1 MTSLLS
7 TIDAR
12 ASQSAVADGLSD
24 PRHRRP
30 LVLLAT
36 LGGVVA
42 ASSVLLVCM
51 AIGVLGWFVSDA
63 GTHGEPR
70 DALQVG
76 ALGWLMAHGSGI
88 SVDGVAVTAV
98 PLLLTLLCAWATWR
112 VGQRVGDSI
121 SGHGPNADAIADGER
136 DWTVPTALAF
146 FTLGYALVAFVTL
159 SLAATP
165 DTAPSTGRTLLWV
178 VALTVCV
185 GGPALA
191 VGSGRAAI
199 WAAFVPVSVRA
210 TVAACVT
217 VVRYHLLVAAVVLVA
232 ALAVDLGTAANVL
245 SQLGLDAGEVT
256 LFVLAAVLVVPNAVL
271 FSGSYLLGPGFAVGT
286 GTIVSPT
293 VVAVGPLPMFPL
305 LAALPDGGPTSAWTP
320 YLLALP
326 PVVAAVATARA
337 QRRHPTLRW
346 EEAGLRGCTGGVLA
360 GVIVG
365 ILATVAGGAVGP
377 GRMRMVEPFAFEV
390 LVHAITTLGIG
401 GLFGGLAMTWWQRRT
416 ARREAPDSA

>member
-7 TIDAR
+7 TIDAKASER
-12 ASQSAVADGLSD
+12 AGHAPD

-30 LVLLAT
+30 LVILAT

-42 ASSVLLVCM
+42 AGSVLLVCL
-51 AIGVLGWFVSDA
+51 ALGVLGWFLSDA

-76 ALGWLMAHGSGI
+76 ALAWLMAHGSGI

-98 PLLLTLLCAWATWR
+98 PLLLTLVCAWATWR

-121 SGHGPNADAIADGER
+121 SGHGPDADAIADGER
-136 DWTVPTALAF
+136 DWTVPMALGF
-146 FTLGYALVAFVTL
+146 FTLGYALVALVTL
-159 SLAATP
+159 ALASTP
-165 DTAPSTGRTLLWV
+165 GTAPSSVRTILWV
-178 VALTVCV
+178 VLLTACV

-210 TVAACVT
+210 TIGTCASI
-217 VVRYHLLVAAVVLVA
+217 VRYHLVVAAIVFVA
-232 ALAVDLGTAANVL
+232 ALAVDFGTAVNVL
-245 SQLGLDAGEVT
+245 SQLKLDPGEAT
-256 LFVLAAVLVVPNAVL
+256 LFVLATVLVVPNAAL

-293 VVAVGPLPMFPL
+293 VVALGPLPMFPL

-320 YLLALP
+320 YLMAVP
-326 PVVAAVATARA
+326 PVVAGVAAARA

-346 EEAGLRGCTGGVLA
+346 EEGGLRGCTGGVFA
-360 GVIVG
+360 GLVVG
-365 ILATVAGGAVGP
+365 ILASLAGGAVGP
-377 GRMRMVEPFAFEV
+377 GRMQHVEPFAFEV
-390 LVHAITTLGIG
+390 LVHAITTFGIG
-401 GLFGGLAMTWWQRRT
+401 GLFGGLVMTWWQRRT
-416 ARREAPDSA
+416 ARRAAPASA

>member
-7 TIDAR
+7 SIDGR
-12 ASQSAVADGLSD
+12 ATERAVPDDPPD

-30 LVLLAT
+30 LVILAT

-42 ASSVLLVCM
+42 SGSVLLVCL
-51 AIGVLGWFVSDA
+51 AIGVLGWFISDA
-63 GTHGEPR
+63 GAHGEPR

-88 SVDGVAVTAV
+88 SVNGVAVTAV
-98 PLLLTLLCAWATWR
+98 PLLLTMVCAWATWR
-112 VGQRVGDSI
+112 VGLRVGDSV

-136 DWTVPTALAF
+136 DWTVPAALAL
-146 FTLGYALVAFVTL
+146 FTLGYALVALVTL
-159 SLAATP
+159 TLAATP
-165 DTAPSTGRTLLWV
+165 ETAPSMARTLLWV
-178 VALTVCV
+178 VGLSVLV

-199 WAAFVPVSVRA
+199 WAAFVPVPVRA
-210 TVAACVT
+210 TATACVT
-217 VVRYHLLVAAVVLVA
+217 VVRYHLVVAAVLLLG

-245 SQLGLDAGEVT
+245 SQLRLDAGESA
-256 LFVLAAVLVVPNAVL
+256 LFILAAVLVVPNAVL

-293 VVAVGPLPMFPL
+293 VVALGPLPMFPL
-305 LAALPDGGPTSAWTP
+305 LAALPDGDPASAWTP
-320 YLLALP
+320 YLMVLP
-326 PVVAAVATARA
+326 PLIAGVAAARA

-346 EEAGLRGCTGGVLA
+346 EEGGLRGCTGGVFA
-360 GVIVG
+360 GVLLG
-365 ILATVAGGAVGP
+365 LLATMAGGAVGP
-377 GRMRMVEPFAFEV
+377 GRMQTVEPFVSDV
-390 LVHAITTLGIG
+390 LVHAITTFGIG

-416 ARREAPDSA
+416 ARRAASASA

>member
-1 MTSLLS
+1 MNSSLS
-7 TIDAR
+7 TLDGR
-12 ASQSAVADGLSD
+12 ASQRAVADVPPD

-30 LVLLAT
+30 LVILAT

-42 ASSVLLVCM
+42 AGSVLLVCL

-76 ALGWLMAHGSGI
+76 ALGWLMAHGSGV
-88 SVDGVAVTAV
+88 SVNGVAVTAV

-136 DWTVPTALAF
+136 DWTVPTALAC

-159 SLAATP
+159 TLAATP
-165 DTAPSTGRTLLWV
+165 ETAPSTARTLLWV
-178 VALTVCV
+178 VVLTICV

-191 VGSGRAAI
+191 AGSGRAAI

-210 TVAACVT
+210 TVAACVS
-217 VVRYHLLVAAVVLVA
+217 VVRWHLLVAAVMLVA

-245 SQLGLDAGEVT
+245 SQLRLDAGEAA
-256 LFVLAAVLVVPNAVL
+256 LFILAAVLVLPNAVL

-293 VVAVGPLPMFPL
+293 VVALGPLPMFPL
-305 LAALPDGGPTSAWTP
+305 LAALPDGGATSAWTP
-320 YLLALP
+320 YLMALP
-326 PVVAAVATARA
+326 PVVAAVAAARA
-337 QRRHPTLRW
+337 QQRYPTPRW
-346 EEAGLRGCTGGVLA
+346 EEGGLRGCTGGVFA
-360 GVIVG
+360 GAVVG
-365 ILATVAGGAVGP
+365 ILAAVAGGGVGP
-377 GRMRMVEPFAFEV
+377 GRMQVVEPFASDV
-390 LVHAITTLGIG
+390 LVHAITTFGIG

-416 ARREAPDSA
+416 ARRAAPASA

>member
-7 TIDAR
+7 TIDGKV
-12 ASQSAVADGLSD
+12 SEPVVADGPSD

-30 LVLLAT
+30 LVILAT

-42 ASSVLLVCM
+42 AGSVLLVCL
-51 AIGVLGWFVSDA
+51 ALGVLGWFVSDA

-70 DALQVG
+70 DALRVG
-76 ALGWLMAHGSGI
+76 ALGWLMAHGSGVSI
-88 SVDGVAVTAV
+88 EGVAVTAV
-98 PLLLTLLCAWATWR
+98 PLLLTLICAWATWR

-121 SGHGPNADAIADGER
+121 SGHGPDAAAIADGER
-136 DWTVPTALAF
+136 DWTVPTALGC
-146 FTLGYALVAFVTL
+146 FTLGYALVACVTL
-159 SLAATP
+159 VLAATP
-165 DTAPSTGRTLLWV
+165 ESAPSTARTMLWV
-178 VALTVCV
+178 VLLTVGV

-210 TVAACVT
+210 TIGACVSI
-217 VVRYHLLVAAVVLVA
+217 VRYHLVVAAVLLVA
-232 ALAVDLGTAANVL
+232 ALAVDLGTAVNVL
-245 SQLGLDAGEVT
+245 SQLKLDAGEAS
-256 LFVLAAVLVVPNAVL
+256 LFVLASFLVVPNAVL

-293 VVAVGPLPMFPL
+293 VVALGPLPMFPL

-320 YLLALP
+320 YLMAVPL
-326 PVVAAVATARA
+326 VVAGVAAARA

-346 EEAGLRGCTGGVLA
+346 EEGALRGCSGGVFAGLVVGLLA
-360 GVIVG
+360 
-365 ILATVAGGAVGP
+365 AVAGGAVGP
-377 GRMRMVEPFAFEV
+377 GRMQTVGPFAFEV
-390 LVHAITTLGIG
+390 LVHAITTFGIG

-416 ARREAPDSA
+416 ARRAAPVSA

>member
-7 TIDAR
+7 TLDGR
-12 ASQSAVADGLSD
+12 ASQRAVADGPPD

-30 LVLLAT
+30 LVILAT

-42 ASSVLLVCM
+42 AGSVLLVCL
-51 AIGVLGWFVSDA
+51 AVGVLGWFVSDA

-88 SVDGVAVTAV
+88 SVNGVAVTAV

-136 DWTVPTALAF
+136 DWTVPTALAC

-159 SLAATP
+159 TLAATP
-165 DTAPSTGRTLLWV
+165 ETAPSTARTLLGV
-178 VALTVCV
+178 VILTACV

-210 TVAACVT
+210 TVAACVS
-217 VVRYHLLVAAVVLVA
+217 VVRWHLLVAAVMLVA

-245 SQLGLDAGEVT
+245 SQLRLDAGEAT
-256 LFVLAAVLVVPNAVL
+256 LFILAAVLVVPNAVL

-293 VVAVGPLPMFPL
+293 VVALGPLPMFPL
-305 LAALPDGGPTSAWTP
+305 LAALPDGGATSAWTP
-320 YLLALP
+320 YLMALP
-326 PVVAAVATARA
+326 AVVAAVAAAMA
-337 QRRHPTLRW
+337 QRRYPTLRW
-346 EEAGLRGCTGGVLA
+346 EEGGLRGCTGGVFA
-360 GVIVG
+360 GFVFG
-365 ILATVAGGAVGP
+365 ILASVAGGGVGP
-377 GRMRMVEPFAFEV
+377 GRMQVVEPFASDV
-390 LVHAITTLGIG
+390 LVHAITTFGIG
-401 GLFGGLAMTWWQRRT
+401 GLFGGLAMTWWQQRT
-416 ARREAPDSA
+416 ARRASPASA

>member
-7 TIDAR
+7 TLDGR
-12 ASQSAVADGLSD
+12 ASQSAVADAPSD

-30 LVLLAT
+30 LVILAT

-42 ASSVLLVCM
+42 AGSVLLVCL
-51 AIGVLGWFVSDA
+51 AVGVIGWFLSDA

-88 SVDGVAVTAV
+88 SVNGVAVTAV
-98 PLLLTLLCAWATWR
+98 PLLLTLICAWATWR

-136 DWTVPTALAF
+136 DWTVPTALAC
-146 FTLGYALVAFVTL
+146 FTLGYVLVACLTL
-159 SLAATP
+159 ALAATP
-165 DTAPSTGRTLLWV
+165 ETAPSTGRTLLWV
-178 VALTVCV
+178 VVLTVFV

-210 TVAACVT
+210 TVAACVSI
-217 VVRYHLLVAAVVLVA
+217 VRWHLLVAAVMLVA
-232 ALAVDLGTAANVL
+232 AFAVDLGTAANVL
-245 SQLGLDAGEVT
+245 SQLRLDAGEVA
-256 LFVLAAVLVVPNAVL
+256 LFMLAAVLVVPNAVL

-293 VVAVGPLPMFPL
+293 VVSLGPLPMFPL
-305 LAALPDGGPTSAWTP
+305 LAALPDAGPTSAWTT
-320 YLLALP
+320 YLLVLP
-326 PVVAAVATARA
+326 PLVAAGAAARA
-337 QRRHPTLRW
+337 QQRHPTLRW
-346 EEAGLRGCTGGVLA
+346 EEGGLRGCTGGVFA
-360 GVIVG
+360 GAVLG

-377 GRMRMVEPFAFEV
+377 GRMQVVEPFAFDV
-390 LVHAITTLGIG
+390 LVHAITTFGIG

-416 ARREAPDSA
+416 ARRAAPASA

>member
-7 TIDAR
+7 TTDGR
-12 ASQSAVADGLSD
+12 ASELSVADGPSD

-42 ASSVLLVCM
+42 AGSVLLVCL

-76 ALGWLMAHGSGI
+76 ALGWLMAHGSGV

-98 PLLLTLLCAWATWR
+98 PLFLTLLCAWATWR
-112 VGQRVGDSI
+112 VGLRVGDSI
-121 SGHGPNADAIADGER
+121 SGHGPDAHAIADGER
-136 DWTVPTALAF
+136 DWTVPTAIAF
-146 FTLGYALVAFVTL
+146 FTCGYALVALVTL

-165 DTAPSTGRTLLWV
+165 QTAPSTGRTLLWV
-178 VALTVCV
+178 ILLTACV

-199 WAAFVPVSVRA
+199 WAAFVPVPVRA
-210 TVAACVT
+210 TVAACVSI
-217 VVRYHLLVAAVVLVA
+217 VRYHLVVAAVLLVA

-245 SQLGLDAGEVT
+245 SQLRLDAGEST
-256 LFVLAAVLVVPNAVL
+256 LFLLAAVLVIPNAVL

-293 VVAVGPLPMFPL
+293 VVALGPLPMFPL

-320 YLLALP
+320 YLMAVP
-326 PVVAAVATARA
+326 PLVAAVAAARA
-337 QRRHPTLRW
+337 QQRHPTLRW
-346 EEAGLRGCTGGVLA
+346 EEGGLRGCTGGVFA
-360 GVIVG
+360 GVVVG
-365 ILATVAGGAVGP
+365 ILAAIAGGAVGP
-377 GRMRMVEPFAFEV
+377 GRMQTVEPFAFEV
-390 LVHAITTLGIG
+390 LVHAITTFGIG

-416 ARREAPDSA
+416 ARRAAPDSA

>member
-7 TIDAR
+7 TIDGTASAR
-12 ASQSAVADGLSD
+12 AVPGDPPD

-42 ASSVLLVCM
+42 AGSVLLVCL

-63 GTHGEPR
+63 GVHGEPR

-98 PLLLTLLCAWATWR
+98 PLLLTMVCAWATWR
-112 VGQRVGDSI
+112 VGQRVGDLI
-121 SGHGPNADAIADGER
+121 SGHGPDADAIADGER
-136 DWTVPTALAF
+136 DWTVPLALGF
-146 FTLGYALVAFVTL
+146 FTLGYTVVALVTL
-159 SLAATP
+159 RLAATP
-165 DTAPSTGRTLLWV
+165 ETAPSAFRTLLGV
-178 VALTVCV
+178 VGVSALVA
-185 GGPALA
+185 GPALA

-199 WAAFVPVSVRA
+199 WAAFVPVPVRA
-210 TVAACVT
+210 TAAACFS
-217 VVRYHLLVAAVVLVA
+217 VVRYHLLAAAVLLLA

-245 SQLGLDAGEVT
+245 SQLRLDAGESA
-256 LFVLAAVLVVPNAVL
+256 LFILATVLVVPNAVL
-271 FSGSYLLGPGFAVGT
+271 FSGAYLIGPGFAVGT

-293 VVAVGPLPMFPL
+293 VVALGPLPMFPL
-305 LAALPDGGPTSAWTP
+305 LAALPDGEPASAWTP
-320 YLLALP
+320 YLMVLP
-326 PVVAAVATARA
+326 PLVAGVAAARA

-346 EEAGLRGCTGGVLA
+346 EEGGLRGCTGGVFA
-360 GVIVG
+360 GVLLG
-365 ILATVAGGAVGP
+365 LLANIAGGAVGP
-377 GRMRMVEPFAFEV
+377 GRMQHVEPFAFDV
-390 LVHAITTLGIG
+390 MVHAITTFGIG

-416 ARREAPDSA
+416 ARRAAAASA